1 MGRTAAFDSLIRSL
15 QEARRRNL
23 AAEPA
28 PPPLTKEQA
37 RWTRR
42 RFMRAAAAAGGAAT
56 VASVLPRLPSA
67 IGRGLPRV
75 VVVGAGRAGLTAA
88 YQLKKAGIE
97 ATVFEARRRLGGRI
111 LSVEGAVGEG
121 LITELGA
128 TLINSDHDDMLS
140 LIDEFDLELFNREK
154 DARRFPYPGT
164 AYYFEG
170 RRLDEKQIAEALR
183 PLAEQITAD
192 ADRLDADFDAVAKE
206 LDQLS
211 VKEYLDLHADKIGAP
226 FVRTLLEHTMRTEYG
241 VEPQDAS
248 ALQLIFVLPTVA
260 GNRVELLGTSD
271 EKFMVQGGTSKI
283 IEALG
288 AALTRQIE
296 LHRVLR
302 RIEAEGA
309 GFRLIFAPDHEI
321 EADYV
326 VIAIPFT
333 CLREMQIQVDLP
345 VALRAFIQEVDL
357 GDNEHV
363 IAGFSERF
371 WQTKD
376 GFVLGAWT
384 DLGFTEVW
392 DATQRQVERTDAAL
406 TFFLGGAPDRARRP
420 AGRRTEIRRSS
431 RGLRPRC
438 RSCQERTLRP
448 LALVQRS
455 VRARCLYQLQAG
467 PAHGLRRVPL
477 HRIGRS
483 RRPPG
488 RPRRQSR
495 VRRRAPQRRV
505 QRYMNGAAE
514 TGRLAAQ
521 VVLDRIEAEWATA
534 TAPARTPVGCP
545 LCHNEAHLWRR
556 EVRTR

>member
-23 AAEPA
+23 AAAGA

-42 RFMRAAAAAGGAAT
+42 RFMRTAAAAGGAAT

-75 VVVGAGRAGLTAA
+75 VVVGAGLAGLTAA
-88 YQLKKAGIE
+88 YQLKKAGVE

-128 TLINSDHDDMLS
+128 TLINSDHADMLS

-170 RRLDEKQIAEALR
+170 RRLDEKEIAEALR

-211 VKEYLDLHADKIGAP
+211 VKEYLDLYADRIGAP

-260 GNRVELLGTSD
+260 GDRVELLGTSD
-271 EKFMVQGGTSKI
+271 EKFMVQGGTGKI

-288 AALTRQIE
+288 AALTGQIE

-302 RIEAEGA
+302 RIEPAAA

-333 CLREMQIQVDLP
+333 CLREVQIQVDLP

-371 WQTKD
+371 WQTAD

-384 DLGFTEVW
+384 DLGFAEVW
-392 DATQRQVERTDAAL
+392 DATQRQVDRTDAAL
-406 TFFLGGAPDRARRP
+406 TFFLGGDQVRRMELGDLQVEGQKFVDHLEGFVPGAAHARS
-420 AGRRTEIRRSS
+420 GRF
-431 RGLRPRC
+431 
-438 RSCQERTLRP
+438 
-448 LALVQRS
+448 V
-455 VRARCLYQLQAG
+455 
-467 PAHGLRRVPL
+467 
-477 HRIGRS
+477 RS
-483 RRPPG
+483 RWSKDPFARGAYTNFRPGQLTGFGEFLYIESDDPDE
-488 RPRRQSR
+488 RQDVHVGNLVFAGEHLSD
-495 VRRRAPQRRV
+495 AYSG
-505 QRYMNGAAE
+505 YMNGAAE

-521 VVLDRIEAEWATA
+521 VVLDRIEAEWATEP
-534 TAPARTPVGCP
+534 APARSAGRLSAVP
-545 LCHNEAHLWRR
+545 
-556 EVRTR
+556 

>member
-1 MGRTAAFDSLIRSL
+1 M
-15 QEARRRNL
+15 
-23 AAEPA
+23 
-28 PPPLTKEQA
+28 
-37 RWTRR
+37 
-42 RFMRAAAAAGGAAT
+42 
-56 VASVLPRLPSA
+56 
-67 IGRGLPRV
+67 
-75 VVVGAGRAGLTAA
+75 VVVGAGLAGLTAA
-88 YQLKKAGIE
+88 YQLKKAGVE

-128 TLINSDHDDMLS
+128 TLINSDHADMLS
-140 LIDEFDLELFNREK
+140 LIDEFDLKLFNREK

-164 AYYFEG
+164 AYYFDG
-170 RRLDEKQIAEALR
+170 RRLDEKEIAEALR

-211 VKEYLDLHADKIGAP
+211 VKEYLDLYADRIGAP

-260 GNRVELLGTSD
+260 GDRVELLGTSD

-288 AALTRQIE
+288 AALTGQIE

-302 RIEAEGA
+302 RIEPAAA

-326 VIAIPFT
+326 VIAVPFT
-333 CLREMQIQVDLP
+333 CLREVQIQVDLP

-371 WQTKD
+371 WQTAD

-384 DLGFTEVW
+384 DLGFAEVW
-392 DATQRQVERTDAAL
+392 DATQRQVDRTDAAL
-406 TFFLGGAPDRARRP
+406 TFFLGGDQVRRMELGDLQVEGQKFVDHLEGFVPGAAHARS
-420 AGRRTEIRRSS
+420 GRF
-431 RGLRPRC
+431 
-438 RSCQERTLRP
+438 
-448 LALVQRS
+448 V
-455 VRARCLYQLQAG
+455 
-467 PAHGLRRVPL
+467 
-477 HRIGRS
+477 RS
-483 RRPPG
+483 RWSRDPFARGAYTNFRPGQLTGFGEFLYIESDDPDD
-488 RPRRQSR
+488 RQDVHVGNLVFAGEHLSD
-495 VRRRAPQRRV
+495 AYSG
-505 QRYMNGAAE
+505 YMNGAAE

-521 VVLDRIEAEWATA
+521 VVLDRIEAEWATD
-534 TAPARTPVGCP
+534 TAPARSAGRLSAVP
-545 LCHNEAHLWRR
+545 
-556 EVRTR
+556 

>member
-23 AAEPA
+23 AAAGA
-28 PPPLTKEQA
+28 PPPLSKEQA

-42 RFMRAAAAAGGAAT
+42 HFMRAAAAAGGAAT

-75 VVVGAGRAGLTAA
+75 VVVGAGLAGLKAA
-88 YQLKKAGIE
+88 YQLKKAGVA

-128 TLINSDHDDMLS
+128 TLINSDHADMLS
-140 LIDEFDLELFNREK
+140 LVDEFDLELFNREK
-154 DARRFPYPGT
+154 DARRFPHPGT
-164 AYYFEG
+164 AYYFDG
-170 RRLDEKQIAEALR
+170 RRLDETEIAEALR
-183 PLAEQITAD
+183 PLAEQITDD
-192 ADRLDADFDAVAKE
+192 ADRLDADFDAVAPE
-206 LDQLS
+206 LDRLS
-211 VKEYLDLHADKIGAP
+211 VKEYLDLHADRIGEP
-226 FVRTLLEHTMRTEYG
+226 FVGTLLENTMRTEYG

-248 ALQLIFVLPTVA
+248 AVQLIFVLPTVE

-271 EKFMVQGGTSKI
+271 EKFMVQGGTGKI

-288 AALTRQIE
+288 AALTGQIE

-302 RIEAEGA
+302 RIEPAAA
-309 GFRLIFAPDHEI
+309 GFRLIFTPDHEI

-333 CLREMQIQVDLP
+333 CLREVQIQVDLP

-371 WQTKD
+371 WQTAD

-384 DLGFTEVW
+384 DLGFAEVW
-392 DATQRQVERTDAAL
+392 DATQRQVDRTDAAL
-406 TFFLGGAPDRARRP
+406 TFFLGGDQVRRMELGDLQVEGQKFVDHLEGFVPGAAHARS
-420 AGRRTEIRRSS
+420 GRF
-431 RGLRPRC
+431 
-438 RSCQERTLRP
+438 
-448 LALVQRS
+448 V
-455 VRARCLYQLQAG
+455 
-467 PAHGLRRVPL
+467 
-477 HRIGRS
+477 RS
-483 RRPPG
+483 RWSKDPFAGGAYTNFKPG
-488 RPRRQSR
+488 QLTGFGEFLYIESDDPDERQDVHVGNLVFAGEHLSD
-495 VRRRAPQRRV
+495 AYSG
-505 QRYMNGAAE
+505 YMNGAAE

-521 VVLDRIEAEWATA
+521 VVLNRIEAEWATD
-534 TAPARTPVGCP
+534 TAPARSAGRLSAVP
-545 LCHNEAHLWRR
+545 
-556 EVRTR
+556 